1 MYIHSWNIELD
12 GKSKEEMLLLL
23 RENKVDLNAYA
34 VMLFLNEKYMSS
46 QTFGHFTVVA
56 VRADSLGFTEGALYK
71 DIVHA
76 VHAVGL
82 ELCPME
88 LAPYLRLQFLEQPEG
103 SLITVASNKPVQ
115 SDTFPNGFYLS
126 RSTESIWLRG
136 YLSTEDWM
144 WSPESIFAFVQK

>member
-1 MYIHSWNIELD
+1 M
-12 GKSKEEMLLLL
+12 
-23 RENKVDLNAYA
+23 
-34 VMLFLNEKYMSS
+34 
-46 QTFGHFTVVA
+46 
-56 VRADSLGFTEGALYK
+56 YK